1 MAATQKQKRLARII
15 VENATVDKPLNGG
28 EMLEKVGYSANLVK
42 QPGRVIQQAGVQEEL
57 ALLGF
62 DPDTAMR
69 VVGKILVEGENE
81 GFKLKAAD
89 MIFKVHGTYAAE
101 KHVNL
106 NVDVKE
112 PSDRIKELAEKMR
125 KAQGI

>member
-1 MAATQKQKRLARII
+1 MAATQKQKRAARLV
-15 VENATVDKPLNGG
+15 VENLQASQPLTGG
-28 EMLEKVGYSANLVK
+28 EIVANSGFGPSMKKNPQVVLK
-42 QPGRVIQQAGVQEEL
+42 SKGVQEEL
-57 ALLGF
+57 AILGF

-69 VVGKILVEGENE
+69 VVGQILVEGENE